1 LLDLSSH
8 LTTNERLLIAATQY
22 GAITS
27 FIAGGMLGSGHQT
40 RALAKIQARLRELH
54 RRGYLDR
61 ARGRSSDGSLGY
73 LYWPT
78 SLGRESA
85 SAALE
90 RWPSP
95 IPDESVLE
103 FPGRRVRPEDAAEQA
118 MFDRERAAEAT
129 LGFAEVVRPYAP
141 VERSRMY
148 PVRQLWTVGPQY
160 FGEGPDGPISVDGV
174 VTIGRPFFDVL
185 VLADT
190 GQSPEFEAVRIARLA
205 PLIAGPSQRHRYDSG
220 IGLVILVVSDGDGRA
235 GHVAQAA
242 DRLLVTDLAGRSVQ
256 EIRSRVFCCSI
267 DAIGRPVL
275 RYRDDQI
282 VRRGAHGRSR
292 RRHFPD
298 PTYRVYTL
306 PKRLPEPGVR
316 GRMVNLGDLTLPAL
330 RAAAFRPRVDQSG
343 PVTGVA
349 S

>member
-1 LLDLSSH
+1 
-8 LTTNERLLIAATQY
+8 
-22 GAITS
+22 
-27 FIAGGMLGSGHQT
+27 M
-40 RALAKIQARLRELH
+40 RAVAKLQARLRELH

-61 ARGRSSDGSLGY
+61 ARGRSSGGSVGY

-103 FPGRRVRPEDAAEQA
+103 FPGRRVGPEDAAEQA
-118 MFDRERAAEAT
+118 MFDRERGAEAT

-141 VERSRMY
+141 VERSRRY
-148 PVRQLWTVGPQY
+148 AVRQLWTVGPQY
-160 FGEGPDGPISVDGV
+160 FGEGPDGSISVDGV

-190 GQSPEFEAVRIARLA
+190 GQSPELEAVRIARLA
-205 PLIAGPSQRHRYDSG
+205 PLLARPSQHHRYESG
-220 IGLVILVVSDGDGRA
+220 VGLVILVVTDTDGRA

-242 DRLLVTDLAGRSVQ
+242 DRLLIRDLVGGSIQ
-256 EIRSRVFCCSI
+256 DLRSRVFCCSI
-267 DAIGRPVL
+267 EAIGRPIL
-275 RYRDDQI
+275 RYRDDQT

-316 GRMVNLGDLTLPAL
+316 RLMVNLDELTLPAL
-330 RAAAFRPRVDQSG
+330 RAAAFRPRVGQAGS
-343 PVTGVA
+343 VEGVA
-349 S
+349 